1 MPRYMGKETIYNGTS
16 KAQEIT
22 GTRMELISNSKEPPL
37 RAASHEVKGVNA
49 TYGSGVQ
56 AW

>member
-49 TYGSGVQ
+49 TYGPGVQ